1 MDMYIYEYLHIL
13 YNKYEAGEDDIC
25 HNWGRDESGEQEED
39 EKKIIELIEKD
50 KLK

>member
-1 MDMYIYEYLHIL
+1 MYIYEYLHIL
-13 YNKYEAGEDDIC
+13 YNKYEVGEDDKC
-25 HNWGRDESGEQEED
+25 LNWGEESGEQEED

>member
-13 YNKYEAGEDDIC
+13 YNKYEAGEDDKC
-25 HNWGRDESGEQEED
+25 LNWREESGEQEED